1 MVAAAGLL
9 ALMAGCVS
17 IGSGR
22 RTHHGASVSAA
33 VSAPVPQTDNR
44 ICPLT
49 GLPVDPGAPV
59 ADYRG
64 YEVGFCGN
72 GCVVAWGL
80 MTDSEKR
87 QLVASVI
94 RVPDGEPNRRH
105 AHGGRRRD
113 GSAGR

>member
-9 ALMAGCVS
+9 ALMSGCAS
-17 IGSGR
+17 TGSGR
-22 RTHHGASVSAA
+22 RTHRATSFSAA
-33 VSAPVPQTDNR
+33 VSAPVRQTANR

-49 GLPVDPGAPV
+49 ALPVKASAPI
-59 ADYRG
+59 AKFRG